1 MNSINNINSKMKI
14 HSLIVDFDDVCEVG
28 LLHKRFVGHVHNML
42 THENAHFKNNE
53 SWKEVDKWMTMIP
66 TCMLYSSLINILN
79 YLYSSYK

>member
-1 MNSINNINSKMKI
+1 MKI

-53 SWKEVDKWMTMIP
+53 SWKKING
-66 TCMLYSSLINILN
+66 SL
-79 YLYSSYK
+79 